1 MKEEQNGTENNSRKK
16 KRFSPSILIPIGL
29 IIVMAVSGTFFLRD
43 YMAYKQAKDEYK
55 ALDQYVTEAPA
66 AAESGSTAEVTQA
79 SSSAAEGQSEESEY
93 YPDLSVDY
101 EGLSKINSDFDGLL
115 YLPSIPIRYP
125 IAAGK
130 DNEKY
135 LHTTFEGTAN
145 ASGSIFL
152 DCNASKDFSD
162 RNTIVYGHNMKNWTM
177 FGSLKKFLSDD
188 KLCASDPYVYIYQK
202 DRVLKYEI
210 FSYYL
215 TTYECEAY
223 NPIATD
229 EEYDAFV
236 KGAFK
241 RSQYPGYDSNNGDID
256 FTERP
261 CLLMLSTCSG
271 TQHVDRLI
279 VHAALVSTIPQ

>member
-1 MKEEQNGTENNSRKK
+1 MKEEQNSSEKNGKK
-16 KRFSPSILIPIGL
+16 KKKFSPSILIPIGL

-55 ALDQYVTEAPA
+55 ALDQYVTEEPA
-66 AAESGSTAEVTQA
+66 TAESDSTTEMTQA
-79 SSSAAEGQSEESEY
+79 SSSSTEAEPEKTEY

-101 EGLSKINSDFDGLL
+101 DGLLKVNPDFDGLL
-115 YLPSIPIRYP
+115 YVPSIPIRYP

-130 DNEKY
+130 DNDKY

-152 DCNASKDFSD
+152 DCYASKDFSD

-188 KLCASDPYVYIYQK
+188 KLCASDPYVYIFQK
-202 DRVLKYEI
+202 DRILKYEI
-210 FSYYL
+210 FSYYI
-215 TTYECEAY
+215 TTYECDAY
-223 NPIATD
+223 NAVTTD
-229 EEYDAFV
+229 KEYDAFV
-236 KGAFK
+236 KNAFK
-241 RSQYPGYDSNNGDID
+241 RSAYAYDQEKGDID
-256 FTERP
+256 FSAYPR
-261 CLLMLSTCSG
+261 LLMLSTCSG

>member
-1 MKEEQNGTENNSRKK
+1 
-16 KRFSPSILIPIGL
+16 
-29 IIVMAVSGTFFLRD
+29 
-43 YMAYKQAKDEYK
+43 
-55 ALDQYVTEAPA
+55 
-66 AAESGSTAEVTQA
+66 
-79 SSSAAEGQSEESEY
+79 
-93 YPDLSVDY
+93 
-101 EGLSKINSDFDGLL
+101 
-115 YLPSIPIRYP
+115 
-125 IAAGK
+125 
-130 DNEKY
+130 
-135 LHTTFEGTAN
+135 
-145 ASGSIFL
+145 
-152 DCNASKDFSD
+152 
-162 RNTIVYGHNMKNWTM
+162 MKNWTM

-241 RSQYPGYDSNNGDID
+241 RSQYPGYDSKNGDID
-256 FTERP
+256 FAERP